1 LDRRL
6 RHTKKASAGTVGIRD
21 GGRFEAC
28 MMRTAQVLLEG
39 YYNGIFEP
47 WKHYI
52 PIKKDCSNLDQ
63 VFAASAD
70 H

>member
-1 LDRRL
+1 
-6 RHTKKASAGTVGIRD
+6 
-21 GGRFEAC
+21 